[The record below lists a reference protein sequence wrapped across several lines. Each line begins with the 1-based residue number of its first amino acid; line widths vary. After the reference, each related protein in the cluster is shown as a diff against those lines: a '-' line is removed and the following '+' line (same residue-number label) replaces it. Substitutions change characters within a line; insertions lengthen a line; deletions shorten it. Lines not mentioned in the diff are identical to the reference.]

1 MAGVGGWGPFFTIP
15 NFFSMPKAS
24 KEVTKP
30 HIGPLEPPPPAA
42 KAPLLWN
49 SLLVLVLLSAHFMMC
64 SVKGPD
70 RDIIFFLLE
79 WDIVFGPMEARQT
92 FKSSPLGGNTL
103 LCKKHD
109 FSQL

>member
-1 MAGVGGWGPFFTIP
+1 MAGVGGWGQFFIVP
-15 NFFSMPKAS
+15 NFFSLPKAS

-30 HIGPLEPPPPAA
+30 HIRSLEFPPPP
-42 KAPLLWN
+42 KALLLWN
-49 SLLVLVLLSAHFMMC
+49 SLLVLVLVSAHFMMC

-92 FKSSPLGGNTL
+92 LKSSPLGGHTL
-103 LCKKHD
+103 LCKKND